1 MLEKTPPYD
10 SMIRFARDFYPDPL
24 TAPLDA
30 DHMRQVCWNLGL
42 NACQSMPQGG
52 TLTMSARRTSIPS
65 GGVEA
70 EMIEIVFADDGVG
83 IAEEHLGKIFY
94 PFFTTKQGGTGL
106 GLSVVYRVLDE
117 HGGSV
122 HVDSVC
128 GEGTRVRLLLPAANR
143 MELEVSG

>member
-10 SMIRFARDFYPDPL
+10 SLISFVRDFCPDPL
-24 TAPLDA
+24 TAPVDA

-52 TLTMSARRTSIPS
+52 TLTMSTRRTSIPS
-65 GGVEA
+65 GGLEI
-70 EMIEIVFADDGVG
+70 ETIEIVFADDGAG

-128 GEGTRVRLLLPAANR
+128 GEGTRVRLLLPAGNR
-143 MELEVSG
+143 MELEISG